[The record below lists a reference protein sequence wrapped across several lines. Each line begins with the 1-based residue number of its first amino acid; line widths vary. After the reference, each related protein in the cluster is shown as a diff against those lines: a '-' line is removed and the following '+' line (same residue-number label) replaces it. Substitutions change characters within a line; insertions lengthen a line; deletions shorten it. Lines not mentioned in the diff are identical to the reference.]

1 MHVHIISFIFAS
13 TIIIHLYQ
21 CSVLGGKHW
30 DGNLKTPEEVAVRMT
45 RGTLHAACYDHCYV
59 IHAIVPART
68 RSTCAGPKIVLV
80 PPYLS
85 IYFFVRTWMIIMPF
99 IVDTLVSTIGL
110 PPLQNGRRHFSPL
123 ILHLEWT
130 AILTRLLRGPY
141 LDLETPLIPPEQLLS
156 KSESHPKNRQK
167 SHFVQS

>member
-1 MHVHIISFIFAS
+1 MNACAYNLLHLGKYYNYPFISM
-13 TIIIHLYQ
+13 Q
-21 CSVLGGKHW
+21 CSWRQALRRKFK
-30 DGNLKTPEEVAVRMT
+30 NVAVRMT
-45 RGTLHAACYDHCYV
+45 RGTLHAACYDHGYV
-59 IHAIVPART
+59 IHAIVPARA
-68 RSTCAGPKIVLV
+68 RAVPKIVLV

-85 IYFFVRTWMIIMPF
+85 IYLFVCTWMIIVLF

-141 LDLETPLIPPEQLLS
+141 LDLETPLIPLE
-156 KSESHPKNRQK
+156 
-167 SHFVQS
+167 